1 MTQRYRAKCQWK
13 SRILQYGIENDSS
26 NSKEI
31 IFVHFKQYIYPC
43 GNTKKGFQK
52 SKVSKLNNE
61 L

>member
-1 MTQRYRAKCQWK
+1 MPQRYRAKCQWK
-13 SRILQYGIENDSS
+13 VVFYDMALKMISS